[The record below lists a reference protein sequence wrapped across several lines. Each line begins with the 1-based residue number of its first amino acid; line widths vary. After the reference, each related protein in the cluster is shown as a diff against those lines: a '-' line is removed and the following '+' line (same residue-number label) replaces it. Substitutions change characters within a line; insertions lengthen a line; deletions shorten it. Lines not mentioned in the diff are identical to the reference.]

1 MDMDEEETMPRQGKI
16 DRRVGRLAA
25 FVAIAALTVLGGC
38 GDPASRGWR
47 DKAQIAGESSG
58 GRVQIAGQGLPKET
72 VALDGELFLGV
83 AIHVENVTVWPVYSR
98 TRAEALIGGDLITL
112 AEAQGRGWAVVRE
125 IGATVQ
131 VAGNAMPHLSEVSG
145 TVNELV
151 IENRGPRP
159 ILVLAGT
166 LLKGGK
172 QDRQV
177 GQDFV
182 VPAGKTVAVD
192 AFCVE
197 QGRWSAMRD
206 GAATQ
211 GVFEAQQALAT
222 TAVRSSG
229 QYKQDQGEVWANV
242 AAENHKAGKAPSS
255 GTFFATLEDADRSG
269 RVRRERFTIT
279 IKTELGRLLV
289 QHHPPVGLAYA
300 VDGQVREVRAF
311 THPRVFERFLDT
323 LVGTIA
329 IEGDLAQ
336 RAAMNEGRAVHDDV
350 AATDQVTD
358 LVRETSKV
366 TAQKKRNKAGNVN
379 AVRKSRK
386 VWNSDC
392 FADEDQAA
400 PVTRSFMYAH

>member
-1 MDMDEEETMPRQGKI
+1 MPRQRI
-16 DRRVGRLAA
+16 DARVGLLL
-25 FVAIAALTVLGGC
+25 AIAALIWLAALTGC
-38 GDPASRGWR
+38 GDPASRGWQGR
-47 DKAQIAGESSG
+47 PQIAGETTG
-58 GRVQIAGQGLPKET
+58 GGKVEIAGQNAPVKT
-72 VALDGELFLGV
+72 IALDGELFLGV

-98 TRAEALIGGDLITL
+98 TRAELIDGDFITL
-112 AEAQGRGWAVVRE
+112 TEAQGKGWAVVRE
-125 IGATVQ
+125 IGAVVQ
-131 VAGNAMPHLSEVSG
+131 VAGNAAPYVSEVSG
-145 TVNELV
+145 SVNELV
-151 IENRGPRP
+151 IENLGPRP

-182 VPAGKTVAVD
+182 VPAGKTAAVS

-197 QGRWSAMRD
+197 QGRWAATRE
-206 GAATQ
+206 GAATR

-222 TAVRSSG
+222 AAVRSSG

-242 AAENHKAGKAPSS
+242 AKENRKAGKAPSS
-255 GTFFATLEDADRSG
+255 GTFFATLEDADRG
-269 RVRRERFTIT
+269 GQTRRERFTVTIT
-279 IKTELGRLLV
+279 AEFGRLLD
-289 QHHPPVGLAYA
+289 QGHPPIGLAYA
-300 VDGQVREVRAF
+300 VDGQVREIRAF

-336 RAAMNEGRAVHDDV
+336 RAAKNEGREVHEEI
-350 AATDQVTD
+350 AAPAQVTD

-366 TAQKKRNKAGNVN
+366 QAKKSRTKAGNVN
-379 AVRKSRK
+379 AVRKSKK

-392 FADEDQAA
+392 FADEDQEA

>member
-1 MDMDEEETMPRQGKI
+1 MDEEVTMPRQRIEAG
-16 DRRVGRLAA
+16 VGRLVVIA
-25 FVAIAALTVLGGC
+25 AIAAMAMLGGC
-38 GDPASRGWR
+38 GDPASRGWQ
-47 DKAQIAGESSG
+47 DKAQIAGDRGSG
-58 GRVQIAGQGLPKET
+58 GRVQIAGHGSPRET

-98 TRAEALIGGDLITL
+98 MRAEAIGGEFITL

-125 IGATVQ
+125 IGAAVQ
-131 VAGNAMPHLSEVSG
+131 VAGNAMPHVSEVSG
-145 TVNELV
+145 SVNELV
-151 IENRGPRP
+151 IENLGPRP

-182 VPAGKTVAVD
+182 VPAGRTVAVD

-197 QGRWSAMRD
+197 QGRWSAVRD
-206 GAATQ
+206 GATTK

-229 QYKQDQGEVWANV
+229 QYKEDQGEVWANV
-242 AAENHKAGKAPSS
+242 AEANRRAGKAPSS

-269 RVRRERFTIT
+269 RVRRERFEIT
-279 IKTELGRLLV
+279 IRTELGRLLG
-289 QHHPPVGLAYA
+289 QGHPPVGLAYA

-336 RAAMNEGRAVHDDV
+336 RAAMNEGRAVHAE
-350 AATDQVTD
+350 AAAPAQVTE
-358 LVRETSKV
+358 LVRNASKV
-366 TAQKKRNKAGNVN
+366 QAKKKRTKAGNVN

-386 VWNSDC
+386 VWSSDC
-392 FADEDQAA
+392 FTDEDQEA